1 MGRNGI
7 FSDPNW
13 FYILYGVFFAGCF
26 LGVVI
31 ETLWCMLRYHKIESR
46 KGLVIGPF
54 NLVYGFGAVLMTI
67 TLYPLREARDLWIF
81 ACGTLI
87 GGVYEY
93 VCSVVQEKTVGTISW
108 NYSRFP
114 LNFNGRI
121 NLLYCFFWGILALVW
136 VHDIYPP
143 LFRLI
148 ERIPLTVGIVL
159 TWVGCVFFALDT
171 VLSAM
176 VINRERMRRQSPE
189 KLSHGTYGRFLDK
202 WYPSERVVRIY
213 PNMHFDTMKN
223 SKLEALSEKQLV
235 QTIEKLNAAQRQK
248 LRAIVGKFRDNADV
262 SEDTE
267 PDGAKDSITK
277 ERHEEG

>member
-1 MGRNGI
+1 M
-7 FSDPNW
+7 
-13 FYILYGVFFAGCF
+13 
-26 LGVVI
+26 
-31 ETLWCMLRYHKIESR
+31 
-46 KGLVIGPF
+46 
-54 NLVYGFGAVLMTI
+54 
-67 TLYPLREARDLWIF
+67 
-81 ACGTLI
+81 
-87 GGVYEY
+87 
-93 VCSVVQEKTVGTISW
+93 QEKTVGTISW

-148 ERIPLTVGIVL
+148 ERIPLTVGIPL
-159 TWVGCVFFALDT
+159 TWVGCVFFALDN

-223 SKLEALSEKQLV
+223 SKFEALSEKQLV
-235 QTIEKLNAAQRQK
+235 QAMEKLNAAQRQK

-277 ERHEEG
+277 ERHEE